1 VHSLWSLLVKVK
13 INRGGRSLQEKR
25 RLRSTLFLLK
35 VVLILHS
42 SLILLHH
49 LQFLYSKVQYSF
61 MWVFF
66 FIYLFFLGAFSI
78 QIFQY
83 LELLF
88 SCIFNANIH
97 SLGLFLLV
105 VFLGIFQ
112 FNIHFFGMLFLCILK
127 SSIHK
132 YFIFFY
138 ILDFSNLFLR
148 LMLFCILNS
157 NCITSICWLQESSC
171 IGFTTLILLSI
182 NS

>member
-1 VHSLWSLLVKVK
+1 M
-13 INRGGRSLQEKR
+13 
-25 RLRSTLFLLK
+25 LFLLK
-35 VVLILHS
+35 VVLILHY

-49 LQFLYSKVQYSF
+49 LQFLHFKVHYSF

-66 FIYLFFLGAFSI
+66 FFFFFSGAFSI

-88 SCIFNANIH
+88 SCIFNVNIH
-97 SLGLFLLV
+97 SLGLFLLA

-112 FNIHFFGMLFLCILK
+112 FNIHFFGMLFLCIPN

-138 ILDFSNLFLR
+138 ILNFSNLFFR
-148 LMLFCILNS
+148 LIFFCILNF
-157 NCITSICWLQESSC
+157 NCITLICWLQESSC
-171 IGFTTLILLSI
+171 L
-182 NS
+182 